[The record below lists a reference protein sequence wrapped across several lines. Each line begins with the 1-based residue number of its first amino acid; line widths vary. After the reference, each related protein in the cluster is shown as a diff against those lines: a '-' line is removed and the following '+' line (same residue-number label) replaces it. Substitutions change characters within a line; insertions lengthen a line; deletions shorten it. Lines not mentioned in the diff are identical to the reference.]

1 MLLVVPGL
9 SIEQYTP
16 NEKEKNEGFAEGNL
30 Y

>member
-9 SIEQYTP
+9 STEQYTH
-16 NEKEKNEGFAEGNL
+16 NEKEKNEGFAEGNM